1 MNGGTRA
8 GDRGSEPF
16 PGQNEAPECPS
27 PPSSNLEPQV
37 READIANTP
46 DRALVARSAGPFTFE
61 EAIALAR
68 QYLAAA
74 NEPGLEGI
82 PDYVHLVV
90 SDDNVP
96 EDAYACY
103 LWLGELPEDAEIR
116 WEDCLHDRT
125 RKLPVRIRSRVLES
139 DEAVV
144 AVIAHEL
151 YEIVH
156 LRAAFVASG
165 DVLTPRQVSEHISY
179 DYPGNLHYQAVAF
192 GDRLV
197 RTMRGQ

>member
-1 MNGGTRA
+1 VRPRA
-8 GDRGSEPF
+8 RTHQTEPW
-16 PGQNEAPECPS
+16 APRP
-27 PPSSNLEPQV
+27 
-37 READIANTP
+37 
-46 DRALVARSAGPFTFE
+46 AGPFSFE
-61 EAIALAR
+61 EAIAFAR
-68 QYLAAA
+68 QHLAEA
-74 NEPGLEGI
+74 NEPGLEDI

-103 LWLGELPEDAEIR
+103 LWIGNQLEDARIT

-125 RKLPVRIRSRVLES
+125 KKFPVRVRPSVLES
-139 DEAVV
+139 EEAVV

-156 LRAAFVASG
+156 LRIAFAERG
-165 DVLTPRQVSEHISY
+165 GVLTAREIYEHISY
-179 DYPGNLHYQAVAF
+179 DAPGNLHYQAVAF

-197 RTMRGQ
+197 RAMRGQ

>member
-1 MNGGTRA
+1 VRPTARTHQTEPWAPRPGGPCA
-8 GDRGSEPF
+8 FD
-16 PGQNEAPECPS
+16 
-27 PPSSNLEPQV
+27 
-37 READIANTP
+37 
-46 DRALVARSAGPFTFE
+46 

-68 QYLAAA
+68 QYLARA
-74 NEPGLEGI
+74 NEPGLADI
-82 PDYVHLVV
+82 PAYVHLVI

-103 LWLGELPEDAEIR
+103 LWIGEEAEDAEIT

-125 RKLPVRIRSRVLES
+125 KKLPIRIRQCVLES
-139 DEAVV
+139 DEAIV

-151 YEIVH
+151 FEVVR
-156 LRAAFVASG
+156 LRAAFADRSG
-165 DVLTPRQVSEHISY
+165 VLTAREIHEHISY

-197 RTMRGQ
+197 REMRGQ